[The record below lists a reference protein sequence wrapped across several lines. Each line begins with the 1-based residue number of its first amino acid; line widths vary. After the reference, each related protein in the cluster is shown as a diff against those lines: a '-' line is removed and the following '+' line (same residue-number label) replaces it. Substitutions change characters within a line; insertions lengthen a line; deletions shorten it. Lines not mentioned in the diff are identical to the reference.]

1 MANSISPKTN
11 KIINVV
17 ISLGAAVVIL
27 GALSK
32 LINLPGSDW
41 ILVVGLL
48 TEAGIFVIYAF
59 LPPPDMGTP
68 ITGGSSLGATDN
80 VVASMEAAK
89 LDQAAFEKLSGSF
102 QRLNDTAMYLGDL
115 ADMAKSSK
123 DFTNNTRDAAIALGT
138 VKESVSSV
146 ASNLGNFAS
155 ATDGVKNLNE
165 QFVTMTKTM
174 EAMNN
179 YYGKLSEASNA
190 MSNSAADAVRAK
202 EQIALLADNLT
213 KLNQIYGNMLTAM
226 QGR

>member
-1 MANSISPKTN
+1 MANTISPKTN

-17 ISLGAAVVIL
+17 ISLGAAIVIL
-27 GALSK
+27 GALTK
-32 LINLPGSDW
+32 LINLPGADW
-41 ILVVGLL
+41 LLIAGLT

-68 ITGGSSLGATDN
+68 SAGTAGATDA

-89 LDQAAFEKLSGSF
+89 LDEAAFKKLSASF
-102 QRLNDTAMYLGDL
+102 EKLNDTAMYLGDL
-115 ADMAKSSK
+115 SEMAKSSK
-123 DFTNNTRDAAIALGT
+123 DFTANTKDAAIALGT
-138 VKESVSSV
+138 VKDSV
-146 ASNLGNFAS
+146 ANVANNLGSFAS
-155 ATDGVKNLNE
+155 ASDGVKNLND

-190 MSNSAADAVRAK
+190 MSSSAADAVRAK
-202 EQIALLADNLT
+202 EQIAILADNLT
-213 KLNQIYGNMLTAM
+213 KLNQIYGNMLNAM

>member
-1 MANSISPKTN
+1 MANTISPKTN

-17 ISLGAAVVIL
+17 ISLGAAIVIL
-27 GALSK
+27 GALTK
-32 LINLPGSDW
+32 LINLPGADW
-41 ILVVGLL
+41 LLIAGLT

-68 ITGGSSLGATDN
+68 SAGAAGATDA

-89 LDQAAFEKLSGSF
+89 LDEAAFKKLSASF
-102 QRLNDTAMYLGDL
+102 EKLNDTAMYLGDL
-115 ADMAKSSK
+115 SEMAKSSK
-123 DFTNNTRDAAIALGT
+123 DFTANTKEAAIALGT
-138 VKESVSSV
+138 VKDSV
-146 ASNLGNFAS
+146 ANVANNLGSFAS
-155 ATDGVKNLNE
+155 ASDGVKNLND

-190 MSNSAADAVRAK
+190 MSSSAADAVRAK
-202 EQIALLADNLT
+202 EQIAILADNLT
-213 KLNQIYGNMLTAM
+213 KLNQIYGNMLNAM

>member
-1 MANSISPKTN
+1 MANTISPKTN

-27 GALSK
+27 GALTK
-32 LINLPGSDW
+32 LINLPGADW
-41 ILVVGLL
+41 LLVAGLT
-48 TEAGIFVIYAF
+48 TEAAIFVIYAF
-59 LPPPDMGTP
+59 LPPPDMSAPAGT
-68 ITGGSSLGATDN
+68 SAGATDT

-89 LDQAAFEKLSGSF
+89 LDEAAFKKLSSSF
-102 QRLNDTAMYLGDL
+102 EKLNDTAMYLGDL

-123 DFTNNTRDAAIALGT
+123 DFTNNTKDAAIALGT
-138 VKESVSSV
+138 VKDSV
-146 ASNLGNFAS
+146 ASVANNLGSFAS
-155 ATDGVKNLNE
+155 ASDGVKNLNE

-213 KLNQIYGNMLTAM
+213 KLNQIYSNMLTAM

>member
-1 MANSISPKTN
+1 MANTISPKTN

-27 GALSK
+27 GALTK
-32 LINLPGSDW
+32 LINLPGADW
-41 ILVVGLL
+41 LLVAGLT
-48 TEAGIFVIYAF
+48 TEAAIFVIYAF
-59 LPPPDMGTP
+59 LPPPDMSAP
-68 ITGGSSLGATDN
+68 SSSAGATES

-89 LDQAAFEKLSGSF
+89 LDEAAFKKLSTSF
-102 QRLNDTAMYLGDL
+102 EKLNDTAMYLGDL

-123 DFTNNTRDAAIALGT
+123 DFTTNTKDAAIALGT
-138 VKESVSSV
+138 VKDSV
-146 ASNLGNFAS
+146 ASVANNLGSFAS
-155 ATDGVKNLNE
+155 ASDGVKNLND

-179 YYGKLSEASNA
+179 YYSKLSEASNA
-190 MSNSAADAVRAK
+190 MSSSAADAVRAK

>member
-1 MANSISPKTN
+1 MANTISPKTN

-17 ISLGAAVVIL
+17 ISLGAAIVIL
-27 GALSK
+27 GALAK
-32 LINLPGSDW
+32 LINLPGADW
-41 ILVVGLL
+41 LLIAGLT

-68 ITGGSSLGATDN
+68 SAGAAGATDA

-89 LDQAAFEKLSGSF
+89 LDEAAFKKLSASF
-102 QRLNDTAMYLGDL
+102 EKLNDTAMYLGDL
-115 ADMAKSSK
+115 SEMAKSSK
-123 DFTNNTRDAAIALGT
+123 DFTANTKDAAIALGT
-138 VKESVSSV
+138 VKDSV
-146 ASNLGNFAS
+146 ANVANNLGSFAS
-155 ATDGVKNLNE
+155 ASDGVKNLND

-190 MSNSAADAVRAK
+190 MSSSAADAVRAK
-202 EQIALLADNLT
+202 EQIAILADNLT
-213 KLNQIYGNMLTAM
+213 KLNQIYGNMLNAM

>member
-1 MANSISPKTN
+1 MANTISPKLN

-27 GALSK
+27 GALAK

-41 ILVVGLL
+41 ILIVGLC

-59 LPPPDMGTP
+59 LPPPDLGTEDGNNGTA
-68 ITGGSSLGATDN
+68 TGN
-80 VVASMEAAK
+80 VLAQLEAAK
-89 LDQAAFEKLSGSF
+89 LDQAAFEKLSDSF
-102 QRLNDTAMYLGDL
+102 QKLNDTAMYLGDL

-123 DFTNNTRDAAIALGT
+123 DFASNTKEAATALGT
-138 VKESVSSV
+138 VKDAVSGV
-146 ASNLGNFAS
+146 AQNLGSFAS
-155 ATDGVKNLNE
+155 SSDSMQNLNA

-179 YYGKLSEASNA
+179 YYGKLSEASHA
-190 MSNSAADAVRAK
+190 MSSSAEDAIRAK
-202 EQIALLADNLT
+202 EQIAQLANNLT
-213 KLNQIYGNMLTAM
+213 KLNQIYGNMIVAM

>member
-1 MANSISPKTN
+1 MANTISPKTN

-17 ISLGAAVVIL
+17 ISLGAAIVIL
-27 GALSK
+27 GALTK
-32 LINLPGSDW
+32 LINLPGADW
-41 ILVVGLL
+41 LLIAGLT

-68 ITGGSSLGATDN
+68 SAGAAGATDA

-89 LDQAAFEKLSGSF
+89 LDEAAFKKLSASF
-102 QRLNDTAMYLGDL
+102 EKLNDTAMYLGDL
-115 ADMAKSSK
+115 SEMAKSSK
-123 DFTNNTRDAAIALGT
+123 DFTANTKDAAIALGT
-138 VKESVSSV
+138 VKDSV
-146 ASNLGNFAS
+146 ANVANNLGSFAS
-155 ATDGVKNLNE
+155 ASDGVKNLND

-190 MSNSAADAVRAK
+190 MSSSVADAVRAK
-202 EQIALLADNLT
+202 EQIAILADNLT
-213 KLNQIYGNMLTAM
+213 KLNQIYGNMLNAM

>member
-1 MANSISPKTN
+1 MANTISPKTN

-27 GALSK
+27 GALTK
-32 LINLPGSDW
+32 LINLPGADW
-41 ILVVGLL
+41 LLIAGLT
-48 TEAGIFVIYAF
+48 TEAAIFVIYAF
-59 LPPPDMGTP
+59 LPPPDMSAPAGA
-68 ITGGSSLGATDN
+68 SAGATDS
-80 VVASMEAAK
+80 VVASMEAAE
-89 LDQAAFEKLSGSF
+89 LDEAAFKKLSSSF
-102 QRLNDTAMYLGDL
+102 EKLNDTAMYLGDL

-123 DFTNNTRDAAIALGT
+123 DFTNNTKDAAIALGT
-138 VKESVSSV
+138 VKDSV
-146 ASNLGNFAS
+146 ASVANNLGSFAS
-155 ATDGVKNLNE
+155 ASDGVKNLNE

-190 MSNSAADAVRAK
+190 MSSSAADAVRAK

-213 KLNQIYGNMLTAM
+213 KLNQIYSNMLTAM

>member
-1 MANSISPKTN
+1 MANTISPKTN

-17 ISLGAAVVIL
+17 ISLGAAIVIL
-27 GALSK
+27 GALTK
-32 LINLPGSDW
+32 LINLPGADW
-41 ILVVGLL
+41 LLIAGLT

-68 ITGGSSLGATDN
+68 SAGAAGATDA

-89 LDQAAFEKLSGSF
+89 LDEAAFKKLSASF
-102 QRLNDTAMYLGDL
+102 EKLNDTAMYLGDL
-115 ADMAKSSK
+115 SEMAKSSK
-123 DFTNNTRDAAIALGT
+123 DFTANTKDAAIALGT
-138 VKESVSSV
+138 VKDSV
-146 ASNLGNFAS
+146 ANVANNLGSFAS
-155 ATDGVKNLNE
+155 ASDGVKNLND

-190 MSNSAADAVRAK
+190 MSSSAADAVRAK
-202 EQIALLADNLT
+202 EQIAILADNLT
-213 KLNQIYGNMLTAM
+213 KLNQIYGNMLNAM

>member
-1 MANSISPKTN
+1 MANTISPKTN

-27 GALSK
+27 GALTK
-32 LINLPGSDW
+32 LINLPGADW
-41 ILVVGLL
+41 LLVAGLT
-48 TEAGIFVIYAF
+48 TEAAIFVIYAF
-59 LPPPDMGTP
+59 LPPPDMSAPAGT
-68 ITGGSSLGATDN
+68 SAGATDS

-89 LDQAAFEKLSGSF
+89 LDEAAFKKLSSSF
-102 QRLNDTAMYLGDL
+102 EKLNDTAMYLGDL

-123 DFTNNTRDAAIALGT
+123 DFTNNTKDAAIALGT
-138 VKESVSSV
+138 VKDSV
-146 ASNLGNFAS
+146 ASVANNLGSFAS
-155 ATDGVKNLNE
+155 ASDGVKNLNE

-190 MSNSAADAVRAK
+190 MSSSAADALRAK

-213 KLNQIYGNMLTAM
+213 KLNQIYSNMLTAM

>member
-1 MANSISPKTN
+1 MANTISPKTN

-27 GALSK
+27 GALTK
-32 LINLPGSDW
+32 LINLPGADW
-41 ILVVGLL
+41 LLVAGLT
-48 TEAGIFVIYAF
+48 TEAAIFVIYAF
-59 LPPPDMGTP
+59 LPPPDMSAPAGT
-68 ITGGSSLGATDN
+68 SAGATDT

-89 LDQAAFEKLSGSF
+89 LDEAAFKKLSSSF
-102 QRLNDTAMYLGDL
+102 EKLNDTAMYLGDL

-123 DFTNNTRDAAIALGT
+123 DFTNNTKDAAIALGT
-138 VKESVSSV
+138 VKDSV
-146 ASNLGNFAS
+146 ASVANNLGSFAS
-155 ATDGVKNLNE
+155 ASDGVKNLNE

-190 MSNSAADAVRAK
+190 MSSSAADALRAK

-213 KLNQIYGNMLTAM
+213 KLNQIYSNMLTAM

>member
-1 MANSISPKTN
+1 MANTISPKTN

-27 GALSK
+27 GALTK
-32 LINLPGSDW
+32 LINLPGADW
-41 ILVVGLL
+41 LLVAGLT
-48 TEAGIFVIYAF
+48 TEAAIFVIYAF
-59 LPPPDMGTP
+59 LPPPDMSAPAGT
-68 ITGGSSLGATDN
+68 SAGATDS

-89 LDQAAFEKLSGSF
+89 LDEAAFKKLSSSF
-102 QRLNDTAMYLGDL
+102 EKLNDTAMYLGDL

-123 DFTNNTRDAAIALGT
+123 DFTNNTKDAAIALGT
-138 VKESVSSV
+138 VKDSV
-146 ASNLGNFAS
+146 ASVANNLGSFAS
-155 ATDGVKNLNE
+155 ASDGVKNLNE

-190 MSNSAADAVRAK
+190 MSSSAADAVRAK

-213 KLNQIYGNMLTAM
+213 KLNQIYSNMLTAM

>member
-1 MANSISPKTN
+1 MANTISPKTN

-17 ISLGAAVVIL
+17 ISLGEAIVIL
-27 GALSK
+27 GALTK
-32 LINLPGSDW
+32 LINLPGADW
-41 ILVVGLL
+41 LLVVGLT
-48 TEAGIFVIYAF
+48 TEAAIFVIYAF
-59 LPPPDMGTP
+59 LPPPDMSAP
-68 ITGGSSLGATDN
+68 SVGATES

-89 LDQAAFEKLSGSF
+89 LDEAAFKKLSTSF
-102 QRLNDTAMYLGDL
+102 EKLNDTAKHLGDL

-123 DFTNNTRDAAIALGT
+123 DFTNNTKDAAIALGT
-138 VKESVSSV
+138 VKDSV
-146 ASNLGNFAS
+146 ASVANNLGSFAS
-155 ATDGVKNLNE
+155 ASDGVKNLNE

-190 MSNSAADAVRAK
+190 MSSSAADAVRAK

>member
-1 MANSISPKTN
+1 MANTISPKTN

-27 GALSK
+27 GALTK
-32 LINLPGSDW
+32 LINLPGADW
-41 ILVVGLL
+41 LLIAGLT
-48 TEAGIFVIYAF
+48 TEAAIFVIYAF
-59 LPPPDMGTP
+59 LPPPDMSAPAGT
-68 ITGGSSLGATDN
+68 SAGATDS

-89 LDQAAFEKLSGSF
+89 LDEAAFKKLSSSF
-102 QRLNDTAMYLGDL
+102 EKLNDTAMYLGDL

-123 DFTNNTRDAAIALGT
+123 DFTNNTKDAAIALGT
-138 VKESVSSV
+138 VKDSV
-146 ASNLGNFAS
+146 ASVANNLGSFAS
-155 ATDGVKNLNE
+155 ASDGVKNLNE

-190 MSNSAADAVRAK
+190 MSSSAADAVRAK

-213 KLNQIYGNMLTAM
+213 KLNQIYSNMLTAM

>member
-1 MANSISPKTN
+1 MANTISPKTN

-17 ISLGAAVVIL
+17 ISLGAAIVIL
-27 GALSK
+27 GALTK
-32 LINLPGSDW
+32 LINLPGADW
-41 ILVVGLL
+41 LLIAGLT

-68 ITGGSSLGATDN
+68 SAGAAGATDA

-89 LDQAAFEKLSGSF
+89 LDEAAFKKLSASF
-102 QRLNDTAMYLGDL
+102 EKLNDTAMYLGDL
-115 ADMAKSSK
+115 SEMAKSSK
-123 DFTNNTRDAAIALGT
+123 DFTTNTKDAAIALGT
-138 VKESVSSV
+138 VKDSV
-146 ASNLGNFAS
+146 ANVANNLGSFAS
-155 ATDGVKNLNE
+155 ASDGVKNLND

-190 MSNSAADAVRAK
+190 MSSSAADAVRAK
-202 EQIALLADNLT
+202 EQIAILADNLT
-213 KLNQIYGNMLTAM
+213 KLNQIYGNMLNAM

>member
-1 MANSISPKTN
+1 MANTISPKLN

-27 GALSK
+27 GALAK

-41 ILVVGLL
+41 ILVVGLC

-59 LPPPDMGTP
+59 LPPPDLGHSEGNGASTA
-68 ITGGSSLGATDN
+68 TGAVISSL
-80 VVASMEAAK
+80 EAAK
-89 LDQAAFEKLSGSF
+89 LDQAAFDKLSGSF
-102 QRLNDTAMYLGDL
+102 QKLNDTAMYLGDL

-123 DFTNNTRDAAIALGT
+123 DFTNNTKEAAIALGS
-138 VKESVSSV
+138 VKDSVSSV
-146 ASNLGNFAS
+146 ANNLGNFAAS
-155 ATDGVKNLNE
+155 SDGIKNLNE

-190 MSNSAADAVRAK
+190 MSSSAADAVRAK

-213 KLNQIYGNMLTAM
+213 KLNQIYGNMITAM